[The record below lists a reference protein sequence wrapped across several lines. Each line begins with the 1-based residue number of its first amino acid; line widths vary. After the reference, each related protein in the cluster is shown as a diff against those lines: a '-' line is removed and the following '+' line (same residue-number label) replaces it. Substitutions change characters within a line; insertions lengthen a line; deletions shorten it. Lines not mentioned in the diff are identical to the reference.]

1 MGIFQL
7 QYSQNREELINKSR
21 NEKINSFADKRGPVF
36 NSLIENYNSKY
47 IKTNHTKKRDD
58 FYNKVNRDDGVR
70 LYTIGI
76 KQKQHQRIL
85 REIDQNQKNSLL
97 NKLIKKQIFV

>member
-1 MGIFQL
+1 LGIFHL

-21 NEKINSFADKRGPVF
+21 NEILNSFTEKRGSVF
-36 NSLIENYNSKY
+36 NSLIENYSSKY
-47 IKTNHTKKRDD
+47 IRTNHTKKWND
-58 FYNKVNRDDGVR
+58 FYNKVNRDDGER

-97 NKLIKKQIFV
+97 NRLTKKPIFL

>member
-1 MGIFQL
+1 MGIFHL

-21 NEKINSFADKRGPVF
+21 NENLNSFTNERRLVF

-47 IKTNHTKKRDD
+47 IRTNHTKKWDD
-58 FYNKVNRDDGVR
+58 FYNKVNRDDGER

-85 REIDQNQKNSLL
+85 GDIDQNQKNSLINRL
-97 NKLIKKQIFV
+97 VKKPIFV